1 MAPLDFFTVLA
12 LVSGLLLSPAGA
24 QSPANMVP
32 PDQAPK
38 PATPALPMVQG
49 GAWRYVS
56 VLAQYQPYADQ
67 SVGSWPEANATVQ
80 GIGGWRAYARE
91 MQGPAA
97 VPPASGAR
105 P

>member
-1 MAPLDFFTVLA
+1 MAPLDFFAVLA
-12 LVSGLLLSPAGA
+12 LVWGLLLPSAGA
-24 QSPANMVP
+24 QSPANQVP
-32 PDQAPK
+32 PDQALK

-67 SVGSWPEANATVQ
+67 SVGSWPEANATVRR
-80 GIGGWRAYARE
+80 IGGWRAYARE
-91 MQGPAA
+91 IQAPAA
-97 VPPASGAR
+97 APPSGAR